1 MSFPAIMSRNLG
13 KCDGTSVVITFGMS
27 DLSERLS
34 VALVLLGVMLIMILF
49 GHTWLPL
56 SANDAMPSHEMSRP
70 ALPDWPHHD
79 GVEYR
84 G

>member
-1 MSFPAIMSRNLG
+1 MSRNLG
-13 KCDGTSVVITFGMS
+13 KCDGTSVVMTFGMS

-49 GHTWLPL
+49 GHAWLPL
-56 SANDAMPSHEMSRP
+56 SASDAMPSHEMSRP
-70 ALPDWPHHD
+70 ALPDWPNHGGH
-79 GVEYR
+79 EFR